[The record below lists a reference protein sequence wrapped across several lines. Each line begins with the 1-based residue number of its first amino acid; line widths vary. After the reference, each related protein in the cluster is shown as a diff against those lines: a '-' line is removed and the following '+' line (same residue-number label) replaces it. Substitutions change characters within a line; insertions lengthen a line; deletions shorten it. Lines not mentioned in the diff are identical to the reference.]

1 MKQKLATA
9 IGITGSIIGIAA
21 LLVSFFIDSI
31 IAFIAGTF
39 VLLTSLFV
47 YIFLNILDKGFH
59 FKARIPMAAALSVL
73 YVGLAAYA
81 VVVVVKDTKEA
92 GNMDPGMSMGGD
104 MIPGMDGGVDSGMP
118 EGDIDSGVNGNL
130 AEPTGDNQAEG
141 SSDEEEGAQESE
153 DGEASS
159 EEGEETSSEDGGQES
174 SASDE
179 TSGEEPAES
188 SAEETAAEAPVA
200 TTAAPA
206 VNYSNNS
213 NSGAA
218 AIPMIRETAVAIPI
232 K

>member
-9 IGITGSIIGIAA
+9 IGITGSLIGIAA
-21 LLVSFFIDSI
+21 LIVSFFIDSI
-31 IAFIAGTF
+31 ITFIAGTF

-47 YIFLNILDKGFH
+47 YIFLNILDKGFR

-92 GNMDPGMSMGGD
+92 GNMDPGMNMGGD
-104 MIPGMDGGVDSGMP
+104 MMPGMDDGIDSGMP

-130 AEPTGDNQAEG
+130 VDPTGDNQAEG
-141 SSDEEEGAQESE
+141 SDEEGSGQEPA

-159 EEGEETSSEDGGQES
+159 DEGEDASGEDGQES

-179 TSGEEPAES
+179 TSGEEPIES
-188 SAEETAAEAPVA
+188 SAEETTEEAPAA

-206 VNYSNNS
+206 VNNSHS
-213 NSGAA
+213 NSGAVSV
-218 AIPMIRETAVAIPI
+218 PMIRETAVAVPI

>member
-9 IGITGSIIGIAA
+9 IGITGSIVGIAA

-31 IAFIAGTF
+31 ITFIAGTF

-47 YIFLNILDKGFH
+47 YIFLNILDKGFR

-92 GNMDPGMSMGGD
+92 GNMDPGMNMGGD
-104 MIPGMDGGVDSGMP
+104 MIPGMDGGIDNGMP
-118 EGDIDSGVNGNL
+118 EGDMDSGVGGNL

-141 SSDEEEGAQESE
+141 SSDEEGSAQEP
-153 DGEASS
+153 
-159 EEGEETSSEDGGQES
+159 EGGETSGDEGEDGGRES

-179 TSGEEPAES
+179 TSGEEPAET
-188 SAEETAAEAPVA
+188 SAEETTEEAPVE
-200 TTAAPA
+200 TTRAPA
-206 VNYSNNS
+206 VNNSNTS
-213 NSGAA
+213 NSGAVSA
-218 AIPMIRETAVAIPI
+218 PMFRENVIAVPI